1 MLSINEVARG
11 PVPVS
16 KLEGL
21 ECRLD
26 HVIGG
31 ERVKMKATVSRLQCQ
46 SGFLGPELTPSPCSV
61 TRRRL
66 GVELGYRYLV
76 V

>member
-1 MLSINEVARG
+1 MEVSTLQERILLNEVAIG

-26 HVIGG
+26 HVISV
-31 ERVKMKATVSRLQCQ
+31 ERVKMKATVSRLQWR
-46 SGFLGPELTPSPCSV
+46 SGFLGP
-61 TRRRL
+61 
-66 GVELGYRYLV
+66 
-76 V
+76 